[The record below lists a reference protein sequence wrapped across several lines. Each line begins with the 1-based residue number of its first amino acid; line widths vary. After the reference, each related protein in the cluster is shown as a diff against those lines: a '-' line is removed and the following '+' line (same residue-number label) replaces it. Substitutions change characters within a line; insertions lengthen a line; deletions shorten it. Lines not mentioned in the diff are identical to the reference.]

1 MTRKKTT
8 TSTKASTRRPM
19 ADKVIKKM
27 RSHVGAKVVDL
38 SAVMEGKKNAQALQ
52 KTVAS
57 AEYLAD
63 LHPAHAIYVYAQNQA
78 SVMAEPLTIGWQVL
92 SSPALARSTLLKWG
106 EYQPDWD
113 PTTGSPPV
121 APGCQRNPPSL
132 TGSRKNKKARIDA
145 GLGTSWDFSGSVVV
159 ERMGVEPTTSAVRL
173 LRSPN

>member
-1 MTRKKTT
+1 MTRKKSTP
-8 TSTKASTRRPM
+8 TSNKASTRRPM

-27 RSHVGAKVVDL
+27 LSHVGARVVDL

-113 PTTGSPPV
+113 PTTDSP
-121 APGCQRNPPSL
+121 QLPPAFKGTPCPLLEAEKMKKPAL
-132 TGSRKNKKARIDA
+132 TRA
-145 GLGTSWDFSGSVVV
+145 
-159 ERMGVEPTTSAVRL
+159 
-173 LRSPN
+173 